1 MRNTFRL
8 FLPLLLLALLVA
20 ACGGTATNGAQNQP
34 DMGLGI
40 DETPMVEEPGV
51 GEPLTGNEDLEP
63 GVTEPLPPPAEP
75 GVGEPM
81 TGTEEMDTGMA
92 GEVEVNIADFNYD
105 PQDLTVQVGDTVTWT
120 NNDDVAHTVTAGTP
134 DSPMGEFDSGELQP
148 GDTFSYTFDQ
158 AGTFDYFCTLHPDMT
173 ASVTVEEATQ

>member
-1 MRNTFRL
+1 
-8 FLPLLLLALLVA
+8 
-20 ACGGTATNGAQNQP
+20 
-34 DMGLGI
+34 
-40 DETPMVEEPGV
+40 
-51 GEPLTGNEDLEP
+51 
-63 GVTEPLPPPAEP
+63 
-75 GVGEPM
+75 
-81 TGTEEMDTGMA
+81 MDTGMA